1 MRLCDDSADNKYSV
15 ADTIP
20 LTFHLPPFTFP
31 IVPLSHCPI
40 VPLKTKE
47 SAEG

>member
-15 ADTIP
+15 ADTT
-20 LTFHLPPFTFP
+20 LFP
-31 IVPLSHCPI
+31 SSHCPI